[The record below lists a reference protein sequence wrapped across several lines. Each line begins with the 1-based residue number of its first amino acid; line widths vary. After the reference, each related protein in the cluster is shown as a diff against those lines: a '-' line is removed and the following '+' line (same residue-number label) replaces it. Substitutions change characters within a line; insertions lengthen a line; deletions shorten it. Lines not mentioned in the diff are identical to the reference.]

1 MLLTYKHLKDGR
13 VLEKGDELVIH
24 GVEYRVYQSSTR
36 CFLENK
42 HSASNNSKVFQVL
55 HKTKEEK
62 YAWARQF
69 KSTGCGDFPEFDN
82 LQDLTNFTKDILEK
96 SPYKEGDIVT
106 IHKLKSGEDESDY
119 PWSFVSEMSKNY
131 GGKQAKIK
139 TITVDTFPCSKLHY
153 NGDPHKY
160 ILEEMDGTIIPYT
173 WHSSMFT
180 LKGRMTV
187 QTFSDDEPDD
197 DRYDDPDY
205 CTKECYEDE
214 SITINDPHPVVTK
227 IIL

>member
-13 VLEKGDELVIH
+13 ILEKGDEIILH
-24 GVEYRVYQSSTR
+24 GVEYRVYQSTTR

-42 HSASNNSKVFQVL
+42 QSACNNSKVFQIL
-55 HKTKEEK
+55 QKTSEEK

-69 KSTGCGDFPEFDN
+69 NSTGCGDFPEFN
-82 LQDLTNFTKDILEK
+82 NMQDLTDFTKDILEK
-96 SPYKEGDIVT
+96 SPYKEGDIVVV
-106 IHKLKSGEDESDY
+106 HKLRSDEEETDY
-119 PWSFVSEMSKNY
+119 PWSFVCEMSNIY
-131 GGKQAKIK
+131 GGKQAKIRQ
-139 TITVDTFPCSKLHY
+139 ITVDTFPCSKKHY

-160 ILEEMDGTIIPYT
+160 ILEDMDGVTIPYT
-173 WHSSMFT
+173 WHSSMFS
-180 LKGRMTV
+180 LKARMKV
-187 QTFSDDEPDD
+187 YDDEPED

-214 SITINDPHPVVTK
+214 SIVISDPHTVVTK

>member
-13 VLEKGDELVIH
+13 VLEKNDELILH
-24 GVEYRVYQSSTR
+24 GIGYRVYCSSSR

-42 HSASNNSKVFQVL
+42 ESACNNSAVFDVL
-55 HKTKEEK
+55 HKSREEK

-69 KSTGCGDFPEFDN
+69 HSTGCGDFPEFDN

-119 PWSFVSEMSKNY
+119 PWSFVKEMSNQY

-160 ILEEMDGTIIPYT
+160 ILEMDGTTIPYT
-173 WHSSMFT
+173 WHSSMFS
-180 LKGRMTV
+180 LKATMKV
-187 QTFSDDEPDD
+187 YDDEPED
-197 DRYDDPDY
+197 DRYDEPDY

-214 SITINDPHPVVTK
+214 SIVISDPHPVVTK